1 MLIFLTALVLTVLV
15 VPTELVHTALIF
27 LTGIFLTVPMVLAES
42 THALVILAEVVLFVN
57 EFLLSELVLTALRLL
72 TQLGRNCAGVSC

>member
-1 MLIFLTALVLTVLV
+1 
-15 VPTELVHTALIF
+15 
-27 LTGIFLTVPMVLAES
+27 MVLAES